1 MIFSSLFFLYAFL
14 PLCLITYRIPN
25 NLRAKNL
32 LLLVFSL
39 FFYAWGEPIGILQLL
54 LSGATVYFFSLG
66 IEKYRHIARMKKI
79 SLGLAVV
86 SALIPL
92 FLFKYSGF
100 FIENINRVTGLGMPL
115 PSFTMPI
122 GISFY
127 TFQIISYSV
136 DLYRG
141 QCEVQRSL
149 PKFWLYQSLFPQ
161 LIAGPIVRYSDV
173 ETELNKRRATTDDL
187 VQGMTRFLIG
197 LAKKVLIANQVGQI
211 VELTLVNP
219 DRLNSLSALLGIL
232 AFTFQI
238 YYDFSA
244 YSDMAIGL
252 GMLFGFHF
260 KENFNY
266 PYMANSATDFWRRW
280 HMSLGSF
287 FRDYVYIP
295 LGGNRRHH
303 YRNIIVVWFLT
314 GFWHGASWNFIF
326 WGLFFGVL
334 LLLENRWLLA
344 WFDRKPPI
352 IRYLYMI
359 PVLLMGW
366 ALFYYVDL
374 SQFGVFISRLFS
386 FSSSLESRIMLRQN
400 LPLLI
405 IALIGSFPI
414 AHLIKRRAPQL
425 RTLNFIKS
433 PTYVMI
439 HIVGLGLLL
448 LLSTASLLGDSFNPF
463 LYFRF

>member
-1 MIFSSLFFLYAFL
+1 MVFSSLFFLYAFL
-14 PLCLITYRIPN
+14 PLCLITYRLPN
-25 NLRAKNL
+25 SLRAKNL
-32 LLLVFSL
+32 LLLLFSL
-39 FFYAWGEPIGILQLL
+39 FFYAWGEPIGIIQLL
-54 LSGATVYFFSLG
+54 ISGAAVFFFSLG
-66 IEKYRHIARMKKI
+66 IDRFRRQHRLKKI
-79 SLGLAVV
+79 SLGLAVI

-92 FLFKYSGF
+92 FLYKYSGF
-100 FIENINRVTGLGMPL
+100 FVDNINRLTGLGLPL
-115 PSFTMPI
+115 PSYIMPI

-127 TFQIISYSV
+127 TFQIISYAV

-161 LIAGPIVRYSDV
+161 LIAGPIVRYRDI
-173 ETELNKRRATTDDL
+173 ERELNHRYTSPQDL
-187 VQGMTRFLIG
+187 VRGMTRFLIG
-197 LAKKVLIANQVGQI
+197 LAKKVLIANQVGKI

-219 DRLNSLSALLGIL
+219 DRLNSVSALLGIV

-266 PYMANSATDFWRRW
+266 PYIADSATDFWRRW

-303 YRNIIVVWFLT
+303 YRNILIVWFLT

-334 LLLENRWLLA
+334 LLVERHWLLA
-344 WFDRKPPI
+344 WFDRKPGFV
-352 IRYLYMI
+352 RHLYMI

-366 ALFYYVDL
+366 ALFYYVDMSEL
-374 SQFGVFISRLFS
+374 GIFLARLFS
-386 FSSSLESRIMLRQN
+386 FRGSLEARILLRQN

-405 IALIGSFPI
+405 IAFIGSFPI
-414 AHLIKRRAPQL
+414 ARGIQL
-425 RTLNFIKS
+425 RFPRFHTLSFAKSRAYLFI
-433 PTYVMI
+433 
-439 HIVGLGLLL
+439 HLFGLGLLL

>member
-1 MIFSSLFFLYAFL
+1 M
-14 PLCLITYRIPN
+14 PN
-25 NLRAKNL
+25 SLRAKNL

-54 LSGATVYFFSLG
+54 LSGAAVYFFSLG
-66 IEKYRHIARMKKI
+66 IEKYRRQPRMKNI
-79 SLGLAVV
+79 SLVLAVV

-100 FIENINRVTGLGMPL
+100 FVDNINRLTGLNMPL

-127 TFQIISYSV
+127 TFQIISYAV

-141 QCEVQRSL
+141 ECEVQRSL

-161 LIAGPIVRYSDV
+161 LIAGPIVRYTDV
-173 ETELNKRRATTDDL
+173 EAELNERHATPEDL

-211 VELTLVNP
+211 VELTLVAP
-219 DRLNSLSALLGIL
+219 DRLNSLSALLGII

-266 PYMANSATDFWRRW
+266 PYMANSASDFWRRW

-303 YRNIIVVWFLT
+303 YRNIVIVWFLT

-326 WGLFFGVL
+326 WGLFFGTL

-344 WFDRKPPI
+344 WFDKLPSFVRH
-352 IRYLYMI
+352 LYMI
-359 PVLLMGW
+359 PVLLFGW

-374 SQFGVFISRLFS
+374 GQLGVFLSRLFS
-386 FSSSLESRIMLRQN
+386 FRSSLEARIMLRQN

-414 AHLIKRRAPQL
+414 AQFIRRKSARL
-425 RTLNFIKS
+425 KTISFMKS
-433 PTYVMI
+433 PTYLLI
-439 HIVGLGLLL
+439 HLVGLGLLL